1 MKRRILAM
9 LLAIVMVFGMLPMQ
23 ALADE
28 VLLEESAAE
37 TLIEETEALVVET
50 EAPAEEGEAPEEET
64 EAPIEETEP
73 PTEEPLLEEPELLLL
88 DEAADTL
95 LSDAAAS
102 EGAAAD
108 PVLVYVTVSNQGVLA
123 KTQSGEIMR
132 NKPVTVT
139 DINRDGYLT
148 YDEALSAAHDAY
160 CPGGFSVSGGA
171 ATKLW
176 GVEQTTNYLFFKND
190 VALTMGITVT
200 DSSTVAEG
208 DKLYASVNKDN
219 VYWADWYTYF
229 DKTERAVDTD
239 TEFTLNL
246 QGYLGMGGGST
257 PEAVGGV
264 SVGIWKDGT
273 FKAIEGKVTDASGN
287 VTLSFPEAGVYYVT
301 ASGTVSDEITDWS
314 SDAENPGSSTVTV
327 DCPIMAPC
335 CVVTVNAPAV
345 GEVTVNAT
353 AQLGA
358 DFLAPPLIDEEVS
371 GNLAE
376 SYGFTDRVSVANVS
390 ALDVLVKV
398 HEKMFGEDFT
408 KDTAS
413 EYLVVSASGWITKMF
428 AEENSSVS
436 FLVNSAFP
444 ADDKG
449 TGYCVDQAQV
459 KNGDLVQFVYYEDT
473 TAWSDACVWLE
484 LEDGTKLDGQSVS
497 AGSSVDV
504 VVKKYASYGA
514 TDTVSVPGTAVY
526 LVDTE
531 SGVLTK
537 LADTDDSGKATIE
550 IPRDYANSTRYV
562 TAYGTYTF
570 MTLAKVSVGDAIA
583 ETVLTGLEIAVG
595 GGTMDDTTEQTLTPA
610 FSGDTMSYSTPILDY
625 VADSTS
631 RFVWVKATAP
641 ENATL
646 TAKCGSSDV
655 ATLTSGEWKRLD
667 VYKYWPVYDYI
678 GTLETGTYNKVE
690 ITLSAEGQDDMVYT
704 VTVPMQPDIANQSL
718 TWKTNL
724 KSAIYYTTN
733 AEGACLSVEAQ
744 YQNRPL
750 ENEDVITY
758 QWYRNTTAST
768 EGSTAIEGATSASFA
783 LSTAQTGVTY
793 YYAVASCGELKAVS
807 NIIEVTVTD
816 KAAPKSVTLIYDYPY
831 TIPNDWVKALGG
843 VSFVATI
850 GDKIQIRAV
859 DENGED
865 TPVSWS
871 TQCYGGTLDEKTGI
885 YTITGS
891 SNSYLTAYSL
901 YDSSISSG
909 EKVIQISDYK
919 ISAYNRDQSVALS
932 KDGQTKTKA
941 SLSAGVSGYNIWD
954 FKMEPEG
961 IAQCTTDLTQK
972 GSYVEFNLLRPGTIT
987 ISYTVDVGGEND
999 PVLTDSTTRIITG
1012 AAVEDA
1018 QGNQGK
1024 TYLELTGENKAPT
1037 AQLKAYLMEGRTV
1050 ASWSSADEAVAT
1062 VDENGQVTGH
1072 AIGATIITATDSEGT
1087 TGGIKVIVTDADKPT
1102 FENIAF
1108 TVGSMWSNGI
1118 KTKIEFK
1125 PETTEYTGL
1134 ELTRYQASSLDL
1146 TADTLYNTE
1155 KLTAV
1160 ATYTDS
1166 NGEAATVDV
1175 NSGVA
1180 TKLPN
1185 IPFGTSTVTITLT
1198 DKQDAEKKTDYTFE
1212 VTRPRDTTQQIYNTT
1227 GIVVKNAEGGAL
1239 SADQYQEQAEGYL
1252 FRANSD
1258 GTIKNA
1264 YTVDYRE
1271 LYYRA
1276 YLLDARPSFTMLTKG
1291 KSDYVHMR
1299 YSVDE
1304 GATWKVLPQGGG
1316 SSDVITFPERTDEG
1330 NPVVK
1335 ITLQVVSD
1343 KTYVDGGNAFPETV
1357 TTSNGTTYTIWVEQ
1371 LPSADAVKMLT
1382 ASADI
1387 GDWYPTFDPDVTS
1400 YKLSVANGSAA
1411 PVLTYTIAEGTTV
1424 SVGSEKQ
1431 EPNEA
1436 GEYTL
1441 TLTTSA
1447 QTVTITSADGSIRR
1461 QYSFQYFERVA
1472 GGADKVVDYLAV
1484 NSQYTNSGGYGMYPE
1499 YTLGSNSLKSLGNF
1513 GGYITYYFEDGLTDN
1528 PANQYGVDFY
1538 INGNAFK
1545 DTSTGTGLGSMEPG
1559 QVWVSED
1566 GSTWFALAGSE
1577 HYDADTLWDY
1587 TVTYS
1592 KNGTGTSWSDNYGNS
1607 NLTVG
1612 RSFSW
1617 PLAENYPLNTL
1628 AKQDSFTLTG
1638 VLIPSV
1644 KGITGNDDFSTYSS
1658 GARFGYVDALVN
1670 GTANPYAEN
1679 DSYQNA
1685 SSGFD
1690 LAWAVDDAGN
1700 PVDVSGKSF
1709 HYVKVVTASNIV
1721 AGAANEKSTE
1731 VANIFRAD
1739 AQAAEVGTTADPT
1752 TIAFTEGNCTKQLIL
1767 EAGKQIYEVELAM
1780 EQPSITVT
1788 AGEGDNIYINSQ
1800 RVASGTAS
1808 EGFAIEADSETLVR
1822 IIVQSGDREPVIFL
1836 LKLKSAINFP
1846 GSGTEANP
1854 YRLENAA
1861 HLDNLNELVSGGET
1875 FEGKYFKIT
1884 NDITVS
1890 DGWDGI
1896 GYARVEVQESWG
1908 SMIPTTKEF
1917 KPFMGTLDGQGYT
1930 VTFPAGSQPL
1940 FDCVR
1945 NATIKNIKISGDIAD
1960 DGLIANYAQDGYNK
1974 TADISGITIL
1984 SGTKIAGSGLLGGYA
1999 SGSNVVNI
2007 DDCHIEEGV
2016 TIGSAEA
2023 SNIGGIAGDF
2033 NGTIS
2038 NSSCAATVYGKD
2050 FVGGIVAGQ
2059 GQSMSSTVISDCVF
2073 SGQVIA
2079 TGNYVGGISG
2089 CGYTGTGWGFSPN
2102 AGCIDIKNC
2111 TVSGSI
2117 TGGDYVGGILG
2128 AEPGVVQCWSNAT
2141 GEITG
2146 NTFTGTISTEGQY
2159 AGGVIGYM
2167 KSINRYN
2174 IISGNRYKPTATAAK
2189 GIGGATYIDTSY
2201 ANPTPIDGVTYVNS
2215 ANGKTGIS
2223 GMSKTDHNRT
2233 DDPLGADKDN
2243 LADPTIPFSGSGTEE
2258 DPFLLGSAIHLIRLN
2273 RLVSGGET
2281 FEGKYFK
2288 ITNDI
2293 TVSDGWDGIG
2303 YARVEVQESWGSMI
2317 PTTKEFKPFMGT
2329 LDGQGYT
2336 VTFPAG
2342 SQPLFDC
2349 VRNATIKNIKIS
2361 GDIADDGLIAN
2372 YAQDGYNK
2380 TADISGITILSGT
2393 KIAGSGLLGG
2403 YASGSNVVNIDD
2415 CHIEE
2420 GVTIGSAEASNIG
2433 GIAGDFNGTI
2443 SNSSCAATVYGK
2455 DFVGGI
2461 VAGQGQS
2468 MSSTVISDCV
2478 FSGQVIAT
2486 GNYVG
2491 GISGCGYTGTGWG
2504 FSPNAGCIDIKNC
2517 TVSGSITGGDYVGG
2531 ILGAEPGVVQCW
2543 SNATGEITGNTFTG
2557 TISTEGQYA
2566 GGVIGY
2572 MKSINRYNIISGN
2585 RYKPTATAA
2594 KGIGGATYIDTSYAN
2609 PTPIDGVTYV
2619 NSANGKTGISG
2630 MSKTDH
2636 NRTDDPLGVH
2646 ENDLSLY
2653 DSTLEVD
2660 GGNEVVG
2667 GKSITVRVVD
2677 SETGRALKTSE
2688 VLWSLAS
2695 PDYEAYATVSAS
2707 GKLKAYPVS
2716 TQHVVRL
2723 VGKLRGNYSGEIRH
2737 TVTIYP
2743 ATTQVEIWSGETNVT
2758 GKTLYLNAAEGTE
2771 LDLTGKLYP
2780 TNAKEGIFWKSS
2792 NAKIATVTDGV
2803 VAYAGKTGTVTI
2815 TATAQDGSGKNATVK
2830 VQVGILT
2837 TDVKIVEPASAT
2849 LRSGKSVTLSAVT
2862 TPEKP
2867 TIPGVT
2873 FALANPADSAYATVS
2888 ASGKVTAKTVNEPHK
2903 IRIIATSKDATKVQ
2917 SEPLTLTILPKSEQM
2932 LILKSGDEYV
2942 TGTILVRNADAE
2954 SISLSAFLLNTTD
2967 SVEETK
2973 PETLTWKSSME
2984 SVASVDNGTVTL
2996 KKAGTAVITATSG
3009 KLKASV
3015 TIKVTNLVSE
3025 ISVTPKSENDDL
3037 TIASGKAVTL
3047 KATVLPADAANKK
3060 VTWSITEGDSYA
3072 KISGSGV
3079 LTANKNLTETVHVKV
3094 TATAVDGSGIAGSA
3108 VVTINPISQ
3117 GIRILLD
3124 ETKEPTNTTLVW
3136 DMQQNAE
3143 LNLSAKVYPIAA
3155 EQDVTWSSSSAKVAA
3170 VDQDGKVTCRKA
3182 GTVTI
3187 TATAKD
3193 GSGKKASFKLTVV
3206 KRMTELKLS
3215 GNDIIAGGKSL
3226 TLKALISPADT
3237 TNKKLTWS
3245 ISENGVGAKISSS
3258 GKLTTKKVT
3267 EPTAV
3272 TITAAAQD
3280 GSGMTAT
3287 HKVTIYPAT
3296 TKVTLSAADYDKLPT
3311 TLAVGKKLKL
3321 VASCNEGAANQY
3333 TWSSS
3338 STKVATVDANG
3349 LITTVK
3355 PGTVTITATAKD
3367 GTGKNAAIKLTVVQL
3382 MENLTLSG
3390 NDFVAGG
3397 KSLTLKPVIA
3407 PADTTNKK
3415 LTWSIS
3421 ENAVGAKISSSGK
3434 LTTKKVTE
3442 PTAVTITAAARD
3454 GSGMTATHTVTIY
3467 PATTS
3472 VALSADGYEKI
3483 PTTLAVGETL
3493 KLVASCNEGA
3503 ANQYTWKSNNK
3514 YVTVKD
3520 GTVAADAKAV
3530 GKTVTITCTAADGT
3544 GKPASVK
3551 IRIVAAEVK
3560 N

>member
-1 MKRRILAM
+1 MKRRVLAM
-9 LLAIVMVFGMLPMQ
+9 FLALVMVLSMFPVQ
-23 ALADE
+23 AFADE
-28 VLLEESAAE
+28 TEPMEPVVETTGPSPETQEVPPETETPAESSETFTEATEASTEETVDLAAGFSVSE
-37 TLIEETEALVVET
+37 GEETEAT
-50 EAPAEEGEAPEEET
+50 PAE
-64 EAPIEETEP
+64 
-73 PTEEPLLEEPELLLL
+73 
-88 DEAADTL
+88 
-95 LSDAAAS
+95 
-102 EGAAAD
+102 
-108 PVLVYVTVSNQGVLA
+108 PVKVYVTVSNQGVLA
-123 KTQSGEIMR
+123 QTQTGEIMF

-139 DINRDGYLT
+139 DINEDGYLT

-176 GVEQTTNYLFFKND
+176 GVTQATNYLFFKND

-200 DSSTVAEG
+200 DSSTVSEG
-208 DKLYASVNKDN
+208 DKLYASVNQDN
-219 VYWADWYTYF
+219 TYWADWYTYF
-229 DKTERAVDTD
+229 NKTAFTVDTD
-239 TEFTLNL
+239 TDFTLNL

-264 SVGIWKDGT
+264 SVGIWKDGA
-273 FKAIEGKVTDASGN
+273 FEPIEGKTTDASGN
-287 VTLSFPEAGVYYVT
+287 VTLSFPEAGTYYVT
-301 ASGTVSDEITDWS
+301 AKGTVSDEVVDWS
-314 SDAENPGSSTVTV
+314 YGAENPGVDTVTV

-335 CVVTVNAPAV
+335 CVVTVQAPLI
-345 GEVTVNAT
+345 GKVTVNAT

-358 DFLAPPLIDEEVS
+358 DFLVPPLIDEEVS

-376 SYGFTDRVSVANVS
+376 SYGFTDRVPVTNVS

-398 HEKMFGEDFT
+398 HEEMFGEDFT
-408 KDTAS
+408 ADTAS
-413 EYLVVSASGWITKMF
+413 DYLAVGTSGWITTIF
-428 AEENSSVS
+428 ADNTASVA
-436 FLVNSAFP
+436 FLINSAFL
-444 ADDKG
+444 ADAEG
-449 TGYCVDQAQV
+449 NGYCVDQAQV
-459 KNGDLVQFVYYEDT
+459 VSGDLVQFACYEDT
-473 TAWSDACVWLE
+473 NTWSDACVWLE
-484 LEDGTKLDGQSVS
+484 LEDGTKLNGQSVP

-514 TDTVSVPGTAVY
+514 TDTVSVPDTAVY

-537 LADTDDSGKATIE
+537 LADTDDSGKATIV
-550 IPRDYANSTRYV
+550 IPREYANSTRYV

-610 FSGDTMSYSTPILDY
+610 FSGDKMSYSTPILDY
-625 VADSTS
+625 VEDSNS

-641 ENATL
+641 EGATL
-646 TAKCGSSDV
+646 TAQCGSSDV
-655 ATLTSGEWKRLD
+655 ATLTSGEWTKLQEAGG
-667 VYKYWPVYDYI
+667 YWWNPTYS
-678 GTLETGTYNKVE
+678 GCLKTGTYNKVE

-718 TWKTNL
+718 KWKTNL

-744 YQNRPL
+744 HQNRPL
-750 ENEDVITY
+750 DNEDVITY

-768 EGSTAIEGATSASFA
+768 EGSTAIEGATSATYA
-783 LSTAQTGVTY
+783 PSTAQTGVTY
-793 YYAVASCGELKAVS
+793 YYAVASCGELEAVS

-850 GDKIQIRAV
+850 GDTIQIRAV
-859 DENGED
+859 DENGDE

-891 SNSYLTAYSL
+891 SNSYLTANSL

-919 ISAYNRDQSVALS
+919 ISAYYRDQSVALS

-972 GSYVEFNLLRPGTIT
+972 GNYVEFNLLRPGTIT

-1018 QGNQGK
+1018 KGNQGK

-1037 AQLKAYLMEGRTV
+1037 AQLTAYLMEGRTV

-1072 AIGATIITATDSEGT
+1072 AIGATIITVTDSEGT
-1087 TGGIKVIVTDADKPT
+1087 TGGIKVVVTDADKPT

-1108 TVGSMWSNGI
+1108 TVGNMWSNGI
-1118 KTKIEFK
+1118 KSQITFK
-1125 PETTEYTGL
+1125 PETTAYTGL
-1134 ELTRYQASSLDL
+1134 ELTRYQSSSLDL

-1166 NGEAATVDV
+1166 NGEAATVAV
-1175 NSGVA
+1175 NSGAA
-1180 TKLPN
+1180 TKLSN

-1198 DKQDAEKKTDYTFE
+1198 DKLDAEKKTDYTFE
-1212 VTRPRDTTQQIYNTT
+1212 VTRPRDSTQQIYNNT

-1239 SADQYQEQAEGYL
+1239 SADQYQEKAEGYL

-1291 KSDYVHMR
+1291 NSAYVHMR

-1316 SSDVITFPERTDEG
+1316 SSDVITFPERTNEG

-1335 ITLQVVSD
+1335 IILQVVSD

-1387 GDWYPTFDPDVTS
+1387 GDWYPAFDPDVTS

-1411 PVLTYTIAEGTTV
+1411 PVLTYTIAAGTKATI
-1424 SVGSEKQ
+1424 GEEIQ
-1431 EPNEA
+1431 TPNED
-1436 GEYTL
+1436 GSYTL
-1441 TLTTSA
+1441 ALTTSA

-1461 QYSFQYFERVA
+1461 QYSFAYFERIA
-1472 GGADKVVDYLAV
+1472 NGADKVVDYLCV
-1484 NSQYTNSGGYGMYPE
+1484 NSQYSNSGGYGMYPE

-1513 GGYITYYFEDGLTDN
+1513 GGYITYYFEEGLTDN

-1566 GSTWFALAGSE
+1566 GSAWYALAGSE

-1607 NLTVG
+1607 DKTVG

-1617 PLAENYPLNTL
+1617 PLAENYPLNAL
-1628 AKQDSFTLTG
+1628 AKQDSFALTG
-1638 VLIPSV
+1638 ILIPSV
-1644 KGITGNDDFSTYSS
+1644 KGITGNDEFGTFSS

-1700 PVDVSGKSF
+1700 PVDVSGMSF

-1721 AGAANEKSTE
+1721 AGSANEKSTE

-1752 TIAFTEGNCTKQLIL
+1752 TIAFTEGNNTKQLIL

-1846 GSGTEANP
+1846 GSGTEEDP
-1854 YRLENAA
+1854 YRLENTA
-1861 HLDNLNELVSGGET
+1861 HLDNLNELVSEGAT

-1896 GYARVEVQESWG
+1896 GYARVEVKESWG

-1945 NATIKNIKISGDIAD
+1945 KATIKNIKISGDIAD

-2016 TIGSAEA
+2016 TIGSSEA

-2189 GIGGATYIDTSY
+2189 GIGGATYVDTSY

-2233 DDPLGADKDN
+2233 DDPLGEDKDN

-2258 DPFLLGSAIHLIRLN
+2258 DPFLLRSAIHLNRLN

-2303 YARVEVQESWGSMI
+2303 YARVEVKESWGSMI

-2349 VRNATIKNIKIS
+2349 VRKATIKNIKIS

-2420 GVTIGSAEASNIG
+2420 GVTIGSSEASNIG

-2594 KGIGGATYIDTSYAN
+2594 KGIGGATYVDTSYAN

-2636 NRTDDPLGVH
+2636 NRTDDPLGVD
-2646 ENDLSLY
+2646 ENELCLY
-2653 DSTLEVD
+2653 DSTLKVD
-2660 GGNEVVG
+2660 GGSEVVG
-2667 GKSITVRVVD
+2667 GKSMTVRVVN
-2677 SETGRALKTSE
+2677 SETGKALKTSE
-2688 VLWSLAS
+2688 VVWSLAS
-2695 PDYEAYATVSAS
+2695 PDYAAYATVTAS
-2707 GKLKAYPVS
+2707 GKLNAYSVS

-2723 VGKLRGNYSGEIRH
+2723 VGQLRGSYGGEIRH

-2743 ATTQVEIWSGETNVT
+2743 AATQVEIWNGTENVT
-2758 GKTLYLNAAEGTE
+2758 GKTLCLNSAEGSR

-2780 TNAKEGIFWKSS
+2780 TDAKEGISWKTS
-2792 NAKIATVTDGV
+2792 NARIATVTDGV

-2815 TATAQDGSGKNATVK
+2815 TATAQDSSGKNATVK
-2830 VQVGILT
+2830 IQVGILT
-2837 TDVKIVEPASAT
+2837 TDVKIAEPASTT
-2849 LRSGKSVTLSAVT
+2849 LRSGASVTLSAVT

-2867 TIPGVT
+2867 TVSGVT
-2873 FALANPADSAYATVS
+2873 FSLVNAEDSAYATVS
-2888 ASGKVTAKTVNEPHK
+2888 SSGKVTAKTVNEPHAVQIK
-2903 IRIIATSKDATKVQ
+2903 ATSKDAAQT
-2917 SEPLTLTILPKSEQM
+2917 SDIITLTILPKSEQM
-2932 LILKSGDEYV
+2932 LILKSGETYV
-2942 TGTILVRNADAE
+2942 TGTTQVGNVGGTIA
-2954 SISLSAFLLNTTD
+2954 LSAFALNTEAEPKED
-2967 SVEETK
+2967 ARNV
-2973 PETLTWKSSME
+2973 TWKSSNTKVAAVADDGVVTCVKTGTAKITAAAQDG
-2984 SVASVDNGTVTL
+2984 SVATVN
-2996 KKAGTAVITATSG
+2996 
-3009 KLKASV
+3009 
-3015 TIKVTNLVSE
+3015 IKVTNLVQSITIE
-3025 ISVTPKSENDDL
+3025 AKSATDDFV
-3037 TIASGKAVTL
+3037 IASGKSVTL
-3047 KATVLPADAANKK
+3047 KATVLPANASNKK
-3060 VTWSITEGDSYA
+3060 VTWSITSGAEYA
-3072 KISGSGV
+3072 KISSSGV
-3079 LTANKNLTETVHVKV
+3079 LTANKDLTSTVTV
-3094 TATAVDGSGIAGSA
+3094 TVMATAQDGSGVSNEQT
-3108 VVTINPISQ
+3108 VTVKPLAQ
-3117 GIRILLD
+3117 GVRILRD
-3124 ETKEPTNTTLVW
+3124 ANGNKEPTNTTLVW
-3136 DMQQNAE
+3136 DMAQDTQ
-3143 LNLSAKVYPIAA
+3143 LSLYAWIYPRTA
-3155 EQDVTWSSSSAKVAA
+3155 DDSVTWKSSSTKIASIDAN
-3170 VDQDGKVTCRKA
+3170 GIVTCHKA
-3182 GTVTI
+3182 GNVTI
-3187 TATAKD
+3187 TATAND
-3193 GSGKKASFKLTVV
+3193 GSGKKASFMLSVV
-3206 KRMTELKLS
+3206 KLMKELKLE
-3215 GNDIIAGGKSL
+3215 GGVVAGGKSL
-3226 TLKALISPADT
+3226 TLKPVISPADT
-3237 TNKKLTWS
+3237 TNKKLTWM
-3245 ISENGVGAKISSS
+3245 ISANTVGAKISSS
-3258 GKLTTKKVT
+3258 GKLTTKAVSQ
-3267 EPTAV
+3267 PTTV
-3272 TITAAAQD
+3272 TITVAAQD
-3280 GSGMTAT
+3280 GSGLTASCD
-3287 HKVTIYPAT
+3287 VTIYPAT
-3296 TKVTLSAADYDKLPT
+3296 TKVVITGENGAAVPG
-3311 TLAVGKKLKL
+3311 TLAVGAELKL
-3321 VASCNEGAANQY
+3321 AATSTPANAAN
-3333 TWSSS
+3333 
-3338 STKVATVDANG
+3338 V
-3349 LITTVK
+3349 
-3355 PGTVTITATAKD
+3355 
-3367 GTGKNAAIKLTVVQL
+3367 
-3382 MENLTLSG
+3382 
-3390 NDFVAGG
+3390 
-3397 KSLTLKPVIA
+3397 
-3407 PADTTNKK
+3407 
-3415 LTWSIS
+3415 
-3421 ENAVGAKISSSGK
+3421 
-3434 LTTKKVTE
+3434 
-3442 PTAVTITAAARD
+3442 
-3454 GSGMTATHTVTIY
+3454 
-3467 PATTS
+3467 
-3472 VALSADGYEKI
+3472 
-3483 PTTLAVGETL
+3483 
-3493 KLVASCNEGA
+3493 
-3503 ANQYTWKSNNK
+3503 YTWKSNNR
-3514 YVTVKD
+3514 YVTVTED
-3520 GTVAADAKAV
+3520 GIVAACADAV
-3530 GKTVTITCTAADGT
+3530 GKTVTITCVAADGT
-3544 GKPASVK
+3544 NNSASVK
-3551 IRIVAAEVK
+3551 IKIVAATEG
-3560 N
+3560 

>member
-1 MKRRILAM
+1 MFLA
-9 LLAIVMVFGMLPMQ
+9 LVMVLCMFPVQ
-23 ALADE
+23 AFADE
-28 VLLEESAAE
+28 TEPMEPVVETTGPSPETQEVPPETETPAESSETFTEATEASTEETVDLAAGFSVSE
-37 TLIEETEALVVET
+37 GEETEAT
-50 EAPAEEGEAPEEET
+50 PAE
-64 EAPIEETEP
+64 
-73 PTEEPLLEEPELLLL
+73 
-88 DEAADTL
+88 
-95 LSDAAAS
+95 
-102 EGAAAD
+102 
-108 PVLVYVTVSNQGVLA
+108 PVKVYVTVSNQGVLA
-123 KTQSGEIMR
+123 QTQTGEIMF

-139 DINRDGYLT
+139 DINEDGYLT

-219 VYWADWYTYF
+219 VYWSDWYTFF
-229 DKTERAVDTD
+229 DKTERTVDTD
-239 TEFTLNL
+239 TDFTLNL

-273 FKAIEGKVTDASGN
+273 FEAIEGKVTDPSGN
-287 VTLSFPEAGVYYVT
+287 VTLSFPEAGTYYVT
-301 ASGTVSDEITDWS
+301 ASGTVSDEVQDWS
-314 SDAENPGSSTVTV
+314 IGTENPGALVTV
-327 DCPIMAPC
+327 DCPIMPPC

-345 GEVTVNAT
+345 GKVTVNAT

-358 DFLAPPLIDEEVS
+358 DFLVPPLIDEEVS

-398 HEKMFGEDFT
+398 HEKMFGEAFT

-413 EYLVVSASGWITKMF
+413 EYLVVNASGWITKIF
-428 AEENSSVS
+428 AGDNSSVS

-459 KNGDLVQFVYYEDT
+459 KSGDLVQFVYYEDT
-473 TAWSDACVWLE
+473 TVYSDACVWLE
-484 LEDGTKLDGQSVS
+484 LEDGTKLDGQSIS

-514 TDTVSVPGTAVY
+514 TDTVSVPDTAVY

-537 LADTDDSGKATIE
+537 LADTDDSGKATIV
-550 IPRDYANSTRYV
+550 IPREYANSTRYV

-610 FSGDTMSYSTPILDY
+610 FSGDKMSYSTPILDY
-625 VADSTS
+625 VEDSNS

-641 ENATL
+641 EGATL
-646 TAKCGSSDV
+646 TAQCGSSDV
-655 ATLTSGEWKRLD
+655 ATLTSGEWTKLQEAGG
-667 VYKYWPVYDYI
+667 YWWNPTYS
-678 GTLETGTYNKVE
+678 GCLKTGTYNKVE

-718 TWKTNL
+718 KWKTNL

-744 YQNRPL
+744 HQNRPL
-750 ENEDVITY
+750 DNEDVITY
-758 QWYRNTTAST
+758 QWYRNSTAST

-783 LSTAQTGVTY
+783 PSTAQTGVTY

-850 GDKIQIRAV
+850 GDTIQIRAV
-859 DENGED
+859 DENGDE

-871 TQCYGGTLDEKTGI
+871 NQCYGGTLDEKTGI

-901 YDSSISSG
+901 YDPNISSG

-954 FKMEPEG
+954 IKMEPEG

-987 ISYTVDVGGEND
+987 ISYTVDVSGEND
-999 PVLTDSTTRIITG
+999 PALTDSTTRIITG

-1018 QGNQGK
+1018 KGNQGK
-1024 TYLELTGENKAPT
+1024 TYLELSGENKAPT
-1037 AQLKAYLMEGRTV
+1037 AQLTAYLMEGRTV

-1062 VDENGQVTGH
+1062 VDENGLVTGH
-1072 AIGATIITATDSEGT
+1072 AIGATIITVTDSAGT
-1087 TGGIKVIVTDADKPT
+1087 TGGIKVVVTDADKPT

-1108 TVGSMWSNGI
+1108 TVGNMWSNGI
-1118 KTKIEFK
+1118 NKQIVFK
-1125 PETTEYTGL
+1125 PETTAYTGL
-1134 ELTRYQASSLDL
+1134 ELTRYQSSSLDL

-1166 NGEAATVDV
+1166 NGEAATVAV
-1175 NSGVA
+1175 NSGAA
-1180 TKLPN
+1180 TKLPD

-1239 SADQYQEQAEGYL
+1239 FADQYQEKAEGYL

-1291 KSDYVHMR
+1291 NSAYVHMR

-1316 SSDVITFPERTDEG
+1316 SSDVITFPERTNEG

-1335 ITLQVVSD
+1335 IILQVVSD
-1343 KTYVDGGNAFPETV
+1343 KTFVDGGNAFPETV
-1357 TTSNGTTYTIWVEQ
+1357 DASNGTTYTIWVEQ

-1382 ASADI
+1382 AAVDT
-1387 GDWYPTFDPDVTS
+1387 GDWYPAFDPDVTN
-1400 YKLSVANGSAA
+1400 YKISVANGSAA
-1411 PVLTYTIAEGTTV
+1411 PVLTYTIAAGTKATI
-1424 SVGSEKQ
+1424 GEEIQ
-1431 EPNEA
+1431 TPNED
-1436 GEYTL
+1436 GSYTL
-1441 TLTTSA
+1441 ALTTSA

-1461 QYSFQYFERVA
+1461 QYSFAYFERIA
-1472 GGADKVVDYLAV
+1472 NGADKVVDYLCV
-1484 NSQYTNSGGYGMYPE
+1484 NSQYSNSGGYGMYPE

-1513 GGYITYYFEDGLTDN
+1513 GGYITYYFEEGLTDN

-1538 INGNAFK
+1538 IYGNAFK

-1566 GSTWFALAGSE
+1566 GSAWYALAGSE

-1607 NLTVG
+1607 DKTVG

-1617 PLAENYPLNTL
+1617 PLAENYPLNAL
-1628 AKQDSFTLTG
+1628 AKQDSFALTG
-1638 VLIPSV
+1638 ILIPSV
-1644 KGITGNDDFSTYSS
+1644 KGITGNDEFGTFSS

-1700 PVDVSGKSF
+1700 PVDVSEKSF

-1721 AGAANEKSTE
+1721 AGSANEKSTE

-1752 TIAFTEGNCTKQLIL
+1752 TIAFTEGNNTKQLIL

-1846 GSGTEANP
+1846 GSGTEEDP
-1854 YRLENAA
+1854 YRLENTA
-1861 HLDNLNELVSGGET
+1861 HLDNLNELVSEGAT

-1896 GYARVEVQESWG
+1896 GYARVEVKESWG
-1908 SMIPTTKEF
+1908 SMIPTTEEF

-1945 NATIKNIKISGDIAD
+1945 KATIKNIKISGDIAD

-2016 TIGSAEA
+2016 TIGSSEA

-2059 GQSMSSTVISDCVF
+2059 GQSMSNTVISDCVF

-2102 AGCIDIKNC
+2102 AGCIDIKDC
-2111 TVSGSI
+2111 TVTGSI

-2146 NTFTGTISTEGQY
+2146 NIFTGTISTAGQY
-2159 AGGVIGYM
+2159 VGGVIGYM

-2174 IISGNRYKPTATAAK
+2174 IISGNRYQPTETVTK
-2189 GIGGATYIDTSY
+2189 GIGGATHVDTSY
-2201 ANPTPIDGVTYVNS
+2201 ANPTPV
-2215 ANGKTGIS
+2215 
-2223 GMSKTDHNRT
+2223 
-2233 DDPLGADKDN
+2233 
-2243 LADPTIPFSGSGTEE
+2243 
-2258 DPFLLGSAIHLIRLN
+2258 
-2273 RLVSGGET
+2273 
-2281 FEGKYFK
+2281 
-2288 ITNDI
+2288 
-2293 TVSDGWDGIG
+2293 
-2303 YARVEVQESWGSMI
+2303 
-2317 PTTKEFKPFMGT
+2317 
-2329 LDGQGYT
+2329 
-2336 VTFPAG
+2336 
-2342 SQPLFDC
+2342 
-2349 VRNATIKNIKIS
+2349 
-2361 GDIADDGLIAN
+2361 
-2372 YAQDGYNK
+2372 
-2380 TADISGITILSGT
+2380 
-2393 KIAGSGLLGG
+2393 
-2403 YASGSNVVNIDD
+2403 
-2415 CHIEE
+2415 
-2420 GVTIGSAEASNIG
+2420 
-2433 GIAGDFNGTI
+2433 
-2443 SNSSCAATVYGK
+2443 
-2455 DFVGGI
+2455 
-2461 VAGQGQS
+2461 
-2468 MSSTVISDCV
+2468 
-2478 FSGQVIAT
+2478 
-2486 GNYVG
+2486 
-2491 GISGCGYTGTGWG
+2491 
-2504 FSPNAGCIDIKNC
+2504 
-2517 TVSGSITGGDYVGG
+2517 
-2531 ILGAEPGVVQCW
+2531 
-2543 SNATGEITGNTFTG
+2543 
-2557 TISTEGQYA
+2557 
-2566 GGVIGY
+2566 
-2572 MKSINRYNIISGN
+2572 
-2585 RYKPTATAA
+2585 
-2594 KGIGGATYIDTSYAN
+2594 
-2609 PTPIDGVTYV
+2609 DGVTYV

-2636 NRTDDPLGVH
+2636 NRTDDPLGVD
-2646 ENDLSLY
+2646 ENELCLY
-2653 DSTLEVD
+2653 DSTLKVD
-2660 GGNEVVG
+2660 GGSEVVG
-2667 GKSITVRVVD
+2667 GKSMTVRVVN
-2677 SETGRALKTSE
+2677 SETGKALKTSE
-2688 VLWSLAS
+2688 VVWSLAS
-2695 PDYEAYATVSAS
+2695 PDYAAYATVTAS
-2707 GKLKAYPVS
+2707 GKLNAYSVS

-2723 VGKLRGNYSGEIRH
+2723 VGQLRGSYGGEIRH

-2743 ATTQVEIWSGETNVT
+2743 AATQVEIWNGTENVT
-2758 GKTLYLNAAEGTE
+2758 GKTLCLNSAEGSR

-2780 TNAKEGIFWKSS
+2780 TDAKEGISWKTS
-2792 NAKIATVTDGV
+2792 NARIATVTDGV

-2830 VQVGILT
+2830 IQVGILT
-2837 TDVKIVEPASAT
+2837 TDVKIAEPASTT
-2849 LRSGKSVTLSAVT
+2849 LRSGASVTLSAVT

-2867 TIPGVT
+2867 TVSGVT
-2873 FALANPADSAYATVS
+2873 FSLVNAEDSAYATVS
-2888 ASGKVTAKTVNEPHK
+2888 SSGKVTAKTVNEPHAVQIK
-2903 IRIIATSKDATKVQ
+2903 ATSKDAAQT
-2917 SEPLTLTILPKSEQM
+2917 SDIITLTILPKSEQM
-2932 LILKSGDEYV
+2932 LILKSGETYV
-2942 TGTILVRNADAE
+2942 TGTTQVGNVGDTIA
-2954 SISLSAFLLNTTD
+2954 LSAFALNTEAEPKED
-2967 SVEETK
+2967 ARNV
-2973 PETLTWKSSME
+2973 TWKSSNTKVAAVADDGVVTCVKTGTAKITAAAQDG
-2984 SVASVDNGTVTL
+2984 SVATVN
-2996 KKAGTAVITATSG
+2996 
-3009 KLKASV
+3009 
-3015 TIKVTNLVSE
+3015 IKVTNLVQSITIE
-3025 ISVTPKSENDDL
+3025 AKSATDDFV
-3037 TIASGKAVTL
+3037 IASGKSVTL
-3047 KATVLPADAANKK
+3047 KATVLPANASNKK
-3060 VTWSITEGDSYA
+3060 VTWSITSGAEYA
-3072 KISGSGV
+3072 KISSSGV
-3079 LTANKNLTETVHVKV
+3079 LTANKDLTSTVTV
-3094 TATAVDGSGIAGSA
+3094 TVMATAQDGSGVSNEQT
-3108 VVTINPISQ
+3108 VTVKPLAQ
-3117 GIRILLD
+3117 GVRILRD
-3124 ETKEPTNTTLVW
+3124 ANGNKEPTNTTLVW
-3136 DMQQNAE
+3136 DMAQDTQ
-3143 LNLSAKVYPIAA
+3143 LSLYAWIYPRTA
-3155 EQDVTWSSSSAKVAA
+3155 DDSVTWKSSSTKIASIDAN
-3170 VDQDGKVTCRKA
+3170 GIVTCHKA
-3182 GTVTI
+3182 GNVTI
-3187 TATAKD
+3187 TATAND
-3193 GSGKKASFKLTVV
+3193 GSGKKASFMLSVV
-3206 KRMTELKLS
+3206 KLMKELKLE
-3215 GNDIIAGGKSL
+3215 GGVVAGGKSL
-3226 TLKALISPADT
+3226 TLKPVISPADT
-3237 TNKKLTWS
+3237 TNKKLTWM
-3245 ISENGVGAKISSS
+3245 ISANTVGAKISSS
-3258 GKLTTKKVT
+3258 GKLTTKAVSQ
-3267 EPTAV
+3267 PTTV
-3272 TITAAAQD
+3272 TITVAAQD
-3280 GSGMTAT
+3280 GSGLTASCD
-3287 HKVTIYPAT
+3287 VTIYPAT
-3296 TKVTLSAADYDKLPT
+3296 TKVVITGENGAAVPG
-3311 TLAVGKKLKL
+3311 TLAVGAELKL
-3321 VASCNEGAANQY
+3321 AATSTPANAAN
-3333 TWSSS
+3333 
-3338 STKVATVDANG
+3338 V
-3349 LITTVK
+3349 
-3355 PGTVTITATAKD
+3355 
-3367 GTGKNAAIKLTVVQL
+3367 
-3382 MENLTLSG
+3382 
-3390 NDFVAGG
+3390 
-3397 KSLTLKPVIA
+3397 
-3407 PADTTNKK
+3407 
-3415 LTWSIS
+3415 
-3421 ENAVGAKISSSGK
+3421 
-3434 LTTKKVTE
+3434 
-3442 PTAVTITAAARD
+3442 
-3454 GSGMTATHTVTIY
+3454 
-3467 PATTS
+3467 
-3472 VALSADGYEKI
+3472 
-3483 PTTLAVGETL
+3483 
-3493 KLVASCNEGA
+3493 
-3503 ANQYTWKSNNK
+3503 YTWKSNNR
-3514 YVTVKD
+3514 YVTVTED
-3520 GTVAADAKAV
+3520 GIVAACADAV
-3530 GKTVTITCTAADGT
+3530 GKTVTITCVAADGT
-3544 GKPASVK
+3544 NNSASVK
-3551 IRIVAAEVK
+3551 IKIVAATEG
-3560 N
+3560 